1 VCQQPFTLT
10 AALPLPGDGIGHSRG
25 LQEGELVN
33 EGSPALTDSRPT
45 VGSTIK
51 RALRAVAGLFKETLD
66 TWGPNEP
73 DVHAAAIAFATLF
86 SLAPLVML
94 VLVMVGQT
102 YQQQF
107 LDNLIV
113 ELASRIG
120 QDPADLLGGMIASRG
135 GAQSGQIAAAISFVV
150 LVFSA
155 ASLVGIL
162 RASLNS
168 MWNLT
173 ARVQSDVRRNVY
185 VMVMQLIVPSA
196 MVLAFGLAL
205 SGLLII
211 NTLGNLLYEQYL
223 RPFLAWFAVPAPEV
237 VGWPAPIG
245 NFLIFVAMFRVLPSA
260 RIRWRDVL
268 PGAALTALL
277 FWLGT
282 YAIQMYLAYLFTV
295 SVYGAAGSIIV
306 VLLWVDYSA
315 LIILFGAEFT
325 YVYAKT
331 YGVPIV
337 PDPDMVFKPGTNP
350 NGQIP

>member
-1 VCQQPFTLT
+1 MAGGDRVSQ
-10 AALPLPGDGIGHSRG
+10 ADGVEDGSALPSASLP
-25 LQEGELVN
+25 
-33 EGSPALTDSRPT
+33 

-51 RALRAVAGLFKETLD
+51 KIVRAIAGLFKETLD
-66 TWGPNEP
+66 TWGRNEP

-107 LDNLIV
+107 LENLIV

-120 QDPADLLGGMIASRG
+120 QDAADLVGGMIASRG
-135 GAQSGQIAAAISFVV
+135 GTQSGQIAAALSFVV

-155 ASLVGIL
+155 GSLVGLL

-173 ARVQSDVRRNVY
+173 ARAQSDVRRGVY
-185 VMVMQLIVPSA
+185 VMFMQLIVPSA
-196 MVLAFGLAL
+196 IVLGFGLAL
-205 SGLLII
+205 SGLLIV
-211 NTLGNLLYEQYL
+211 NTLGSLLYEQYV
-223 RPFLAWFAVPAPEV
+223 RPFLAWLAVPSPEV
-237 VGWPAPIG
+237 VGWPAPLI
-245 NFLIFVAMFRVLPSA
+245 NFVIFAAMFRVLPQA

-282 YAIQMYLAYLFTV
+282 YAIQMYLAYLFSA

-315 LIILFGAEFT
+315 LIVLFGAEFT

-337 PDPDMVFKPGTNP
+337 PDADMVYKPGTNP
-350 NGQIP
+350 SIQTP